1 MSSIEKLLILYIILP
16 VHGTCLLSRHTY
28 TYGEPCGNVPVTM
41 WILQILWPTNRQ
53 THARGNIINTSGI
66 PSKLPH
72 ADEKNLLD
80 NYLKCSSWFYIILMT
95 FRCAPRTEWILL
107 ATCGTAHIC
116 ISWHYEVW
124 DGLGIIPVICS
135 CPARSQKRRSQPPIL
150 RKDCWSCRSL
160 PWPRCCDHPI
170 YVVSSYMNRIS
181 LG

>member
-1 MSSIEKLLILYIILP
+1 MSSIEKLLIYIIQP
-16 VHGTCLLSRHTY
+16 VHGTCLLSIHTY
-28 TYGEPCGNVPVTM
+28 TYGEPCGNVPATM

-53 THARGNIINTSGI
+53 THARGNRINTSRI

-80 NYLKCSSWFYIILMT
+80 NYLKCSSWFYNN
-95 FRCAPRTEWILL
+95 
-107 ATCGTAHIC
+107 
-116 ISWHYEVW
+116 SHYFLVCSANW
-124 DGLGIIPVICS
+124 VNIANNLWYSPHSYFMALRGLGIIPVICS